1 MKVSVLHLSL
11 CVFYRLALSDAKKE
25 VFMRITPSR
34 SQFFQYDDVSLS
46 CEVSAGHGRMKRNGT
61 SRKTESCPYSWGT
74 LIGSTCTISALYP
87 SDTGF
92 YWCESSSGEQS
103 QTVHISVTAALRVLP
118 NRSQFFQYESVSLSC
133 GQQGNS
139 PDWRLKK
146 NTSRHKNKECSTFR
160 DGKYKSRFF
169 IEALYP
175 SDTGVYWCESAAGGC
190 SNAANIT
197 VTGGSVI
204 LESPVHPVMEGDAV
218 TLRCTNRGTSS
229 SSLTADFYKDGLL
242 ISSSSV
248 GIMTIHS
255 VSASD
260 EGLYM
265 CNVSGAGRSPDSWLA
280 VRVSD
285 SAAPEAPVMSLSRLI
300 YLGVVASPYLLSTI
314 ILGLI
319 YKDNRRGENCICA
332 RSAPHR
338 VAEDRNHDVIME
350 LD

>member
-1 MKVSVLHLSL
+1 MDITTL
-11 CVFYRLALSDAKKE
+11 C
-25 VFMRITPSR
+25 
-34 SQFFQYDDVSLS
+34 
-46 CEVSAGHGRMKRNGT
+46 
-61 SRKTESCPYSWGT
+61 
-74 LIGSTCTISALYP
+74 
-87 SDTGF
+87 
-92 YWCESSSGEQS
+92 
-103 QTVHISVTAALRVLP
+103 TVVAALRILP

-139 PDWRLKK
+139 SDWRLKR
-146 NTSRHKNKECSTFR
+146 NTSMPMNKACSTFR
-160 DGKYKSRFF
+160 DEADKSRCF

-175 SDTGVYWCESAAGGC
+175 SDTGVYWCESATGGC

-229 SSLTADFYKDGLL
+229 SNLTADFYKDGLL
-242 ISSSSV
+242 ISSSSA

-280 VRVSD
+280 VRGGHPGPPN
-285 SAAPEAPVMSLSRLI
+285 SALKHILLPV
-300 YLGVVASPYLLSTI
+300 VVACLSLVSLMLLC
-314 ILGLI
+314 LW
-319 YKDNRRGENCICA
+319 
-332 RSAPHR
+332 RSQKGKVDP
-338 VAEDRNHDVIME
+338 DISYTDVIITQE
-350 LD
+350 VQPQRVRDVEAALTFYSTVKPGNT